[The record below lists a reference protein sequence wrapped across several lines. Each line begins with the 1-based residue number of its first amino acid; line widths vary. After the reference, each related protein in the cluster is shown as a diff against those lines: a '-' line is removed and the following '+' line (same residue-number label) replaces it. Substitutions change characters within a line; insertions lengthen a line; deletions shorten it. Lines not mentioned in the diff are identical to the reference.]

1 MHTRS
6 AEIVDRICAVLTDAE
21 NEDEAAGLV
30 LAEERACL
38 AADDDDG
45 EVLLIGLHVD
55 AAAVAAVALDEDAAA
70 AHAVAAGVADVAVDD
85 DIALVHRVADRLLRV
100 AEHLE
105 RRAVEVLAEAV
116 ARGAVYRDIFARG
129 AAADVALA
137 DHVLDRDAVVLFSCL
152 ADLFVYLLVIGKTC
166 LNCRHQCAP
175 PNFFA
180 RSACENAMSCG
191 FSRISSKSMVSS
203 GVCSRIS
210 EV

>member
-6 AEIVDRICAVLTDAE
+6 AEIVDRIRAVLADAE
-21 NEDEAAGLV
+21 HEDKAARLI
-30 LAEERACL
+30 LTEEGAGL

-85 DIALVHRVADRLLRV
+85 DVALVHRVAGGFLRV

-116 ARGAVYRDIFARG
+116 ARRAVDRDGLARG

-137 DHVLDRDAVVLFSCL
+137 DHVFDRDVVVLFRCF
-152 ADLFVYLLVIGKTC
+152 ADFFVYLLVIGKTC

-180 RSACENAMSCG
+180 RSA
-191 FSRISSKSMVSS
+191 
-203 GVCSRIS
+203 
-210 EV
+210 

>member
-1 MHTRS
+1 MHTRP

-55 AAAVAAVALDEDAAA
+55 AAAVAA
-70 AHAVAAGVADVAVDD
+70 GVADVAVDD
-85 DIALVHRVADRLLRV
+85 DVALVHRVADRLLCV

-105 RRAVEVLAEAV
+105 RRAVEVLAETV

-129 AAADVALA
+129 AAANVALA

-191 FSRISSKSMVSS
+191 LSRMSSKSMVSS
-203 GVCSRIS
+203 GVCSRMS